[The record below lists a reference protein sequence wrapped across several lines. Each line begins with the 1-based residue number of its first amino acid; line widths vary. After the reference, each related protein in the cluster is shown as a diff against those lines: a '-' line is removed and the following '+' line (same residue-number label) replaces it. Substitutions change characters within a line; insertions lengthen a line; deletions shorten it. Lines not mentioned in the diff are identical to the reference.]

1 MSEAPRKRGR
11 PKKILVNV
19 DVSSDASPLEY
30 MLAVMRDDRVDPM
43 RRDRMAIAAA
53 PYVHDKPSDRALGK
67 KEQAAI
73 DAQTAHE
80 GTQWEGLMERFDR
93 LN

>member
-53 PYVHDKPSDRALGK
+53 PYVHGKPPEMVGGK
-67 KEQAAI
+67 KEQR
-73 DAQTAHE
+73 AQRAHTGHVDTE
-80 GTQWEGLMERFDR
+80 WGEVVRH
-93 LN
+93 